1 MQSLLNFRFG
11 SAICAGGHTGCV
23 QKELLSE
30 FHRRGAKPRKIN
42 IAAKTCYVRVQESK
56 NDKKIKM
63 ERFCNPL
70 KRMELVITPR
80 RGNTSSVPQCA
91 RVPEAGIWNKII
103 TPICTSASPRTSL
116 RHASQILVRRP
127 CPRVPRSERLN
138 ALEFRQD
145 IRAHLEINILR
156 CGPMDR
162 CVDEPAGRRSSP
174 FRFIQLTAR
183 ETRKKEH
190 P

>member
-23 QKELLSE
+23 QKEFLSE

-42 IAAKTCYVRVQESK
+42 IAAKACYVRVQESK
-56 NDKKIKM
+56 NDKKIEM

-103 TPICTSASPRTSL
+103 TPICTSASPPHQPAGGLTIPRPPPLPAGSTIRTTQCIRIPS
-116 RHASQILVRRP
+116 RHSSSPRDQHPAVSNGADPSTWTGVSMNRRAG
-127 CPRVPRSERLN
+127 VHPRSGLSN
-138 ALEFRQD
+138 
-145 IRAHLEINILR
+145 
-156 CGPMDR
+156 
-162 CVDEPAGRRSSP
+162 
-174 FRFIQLTAR
+174 
-183 ETRKKEH
+183 
-190 P
+190 